1 MRVAFGWIAD
11 GKGVEPHV
19 DGETLTEIE
28 WQVWREVYVRES
40 TGSLPNSASRA
51 AINASYAVIRMR
63 EHFAKEAP

>member
-28 WQVWREVYVRES
+28 WQVWREVYVREYAAS
-40 TGSLPNSASRA
+40 DDLDVSRA
-51 AINASYAVIRMR
+51 ATHASDAVIRMR
-63 EHFAKEAP
+63 AHFSREIP